1 MNRMLSVYAPFSLD
15 SSAFKVV
22 NEQTA
27 TSNIKANTSAT
38 LDISVN
44 CFVVKVRDL

>member
-15 SSAFKVV
+15 SSACILV
-22 NEQTA
+22 NDETV
-27 TSNIKANTSAT
+27 TTKIKSKSRI

-44 CFVVKVRDL
+44 CFPVKKRDL

>member
-1 MNRMLSVYAPFSLD
+1 MNRMLSVYDPFSLD
-15 SSAFKVV
+15 SSAFIVV
-22 NEQTA
+22 NEEMV
-27 TSNIKANTSAT
+27 TSNMKAKMSAT